1 MLDLSIYPGGDLV
14 ARGLD
19 DLERGRLTEDALL
32 ATVAA
37 PRLRALGF
45 AVAPMADPPRFP
57 EHALFERIED
67 RLERGAHA
75 AYNALLTR
83 MTSFV
88 ETYGVLNRRP

>member
-1 MLDLSIYPGGDLV
+1 MLDLSTYPGGDLV

-37 PRLRALGF
+37 PRLRRLGF
-45 AVAPMADPPRFP
+45 TVTPMVVPPDFP
-57 EHALFERIED
+57 EHALFERVED
-67 RLERGAHA
+67 RLDYGAHA
-75 AYNALLTR
+75 AYNALLAR

-88 ETYGVLNRRP
+88 ETYGVPNRRP

>member
-37 PRLRALGF
+37 PRLRRLGLT
-45 AVAPMADPPRFP
+45 VPPMIDPPVFP
-57 EHALFERIED
+57 EHALFERIEG

-75 AYNALLTR
+75 AYNALLGR

-88 ETYGVLNRRP
+88 ETYGVLNRLP